1 MRTQRGLQ
9 IDSSHCRAICE
20 EIGDRLRIML
30 AREMS
35 TMPLHLQL
43 LLDRLSEQ
51 EHGPSI
57 APSLHDMVWPEALV
71 PERSVGW
78 TNQ

>member
-1 MRTQRGLQ
+1 MRTQGGLQ

-71 PERSVGW
+71 P
-78 TNQ
+78 

>member
-1 MRTQRGLQ
+1 MRTQGGLQ
-9 IDSSHCRAICE
+9 IDSIAAQSVRRSAIDFGSC
-20 EIGDRLRIML
+20 
-30 AREMS
+30 S
-35 TMPLHLQL
+35 
-43 LLDRLSEQ
+43 LDRLSEQ

-71 PERSVGW
+71 PGRSVGC

>member
-1 MRTQRGLQ
+1 MRTQGGLQ